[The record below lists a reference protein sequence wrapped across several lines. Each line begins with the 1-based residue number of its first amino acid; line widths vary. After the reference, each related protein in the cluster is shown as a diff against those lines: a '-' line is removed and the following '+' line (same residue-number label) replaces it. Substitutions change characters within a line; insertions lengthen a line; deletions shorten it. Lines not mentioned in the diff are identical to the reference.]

1 MSDISIPGV
10 KSKYDTQRLIDDLMK
25 VERIP
30 KTRAEERLKGIEL
43 QKTTWQDL
51 NRRISSL
58 RDSSRALFSFQNAFN
73 ERIATSADESV
84 ITGTAGRE
92 ALEETKSFTVKQTAA
107 ADRLMSEPM
116 QEDAKVPKGNYVFT
130 VGDKSVKLSYGG
142 GSLKD
147 FVDALNR
154 KGGDTVRAQVVAV
167 SSGTR
172 VLVIESLKTGTA
184 NRLVFSEAAEAFAL
198 SAGLVER
205 SSSTRKDISKEAVAR
220 FEKPLDPA
228 KARSKDGVLHVD
240 PEAEAALRLP
250 SPVPSTGLVLEL
262 QVELGDRPA
271 GGQPGDS
278 PPPGPAIPPVGD
290 MLYEGIRIEAAPSEA
305 VLPQWVPPPI
315 PPKRDDFKPL
325 YLIDGS
331 GRAIPLPDVQPGAG
345 FKTVTVPLPAYLD
358 SFAGIGVRNGNTGR
372 DVRVREVRVY
382 DPTEVAGLRPKNP
395 VESAR
400 DAIILMDGIEVSR
413 PSNAISD
420 LVPGLTLNL
429 WDSSE
434 KAVKLA
440 VEPNRKAAKEALIEL
455 VGNYNRLMAELNIL
469 ARPDEK
475 ILDEIT
481 YLDDEEKKKY
491 VERLG
496 LFQGDSTLSQMRTT
510 LQRTMMDAYPTNS
523 GASLLASFGIST
535 DSRRSGSYD
544 ASRLRG
550 YIEID
555 ESKLDKALKENF
567 RSIRDT
573 MGYDTDGDLIIDS
586 GAAFKL
592 DALAKAYVETGGIV
606 QIRTRTIDEQI
617 TRQKRDIETLET
629 QLVRK
634 EDELK
639 RKYGMMESALGQMER
654 SSGAWDSFNTQNQG
668 K

>member
-1 MSDISIPGV
+1 
-10 KSKYDTQRLIDDLMK
+10 
-25 VERIP
+25 
-30 KTRAEERLKGIEL
+30 
-43 QKTTWQDL
+43 
-51 NRRISSL
+51 
-58 RDSSRALFSFQNAFN
+58 
-73 ERIATSADESV
+73 
-84 ITGTAGRE
+84 
-92 ALEETKSFTVKQTAA
+92 
-107 ADRLMSEPM
+107 
-116 QEDAKVPKGNYVFT
+116 
-130 VGDKSVKLSYGG
+130 
-142 GSLKD
+142 
-147 FVDALNR
+147 
-154 KGGDTVRAQVVAV
+154 
-167 SSGTR
+167 
-172 VLVIESLKTGTA
+172 
-184 NRLVFSEAAEAFAL
+184 
-198 SAGLVER
+198 
-205 SSSTRKDISKEAVAR
+205 
-220 FEKPLDPA
+220 
-228 KARSKDGVLHVD
+228 VLHVD

-271 GGQPGDS
+271 GEQAGNS
-278 PPPGPAIPPVGD
+278 PPPGPAIPPLGD
-290 MLYEGIRIEAAPSEA
+290 MQYEGIRIEAAPSEA
-305 VLPQWVPPPI
+305 VLPQWSPPPI

-331 GRAIPLPDVQPGAG
+331 GRAIALPEVRPGAG

-395 VESAR
+395 VETAR
-400 DAIILMDGIEVSR
+400 DAVILMDGIEVSR
-413 PSNAISD
+413 PSNEIID

-434 KAVKLA
+434 KAVKLT

-496 LFQGDSTLSQMRTT
+496 LFQGDSTLSQLRTT

-523 GASLLASFGIST
+523 GSSLLAGFGIST

-555 ESKLDKALKENF
+555 ESKLDKALKEDF
-567 RSIRDT
+567 RVIRDT

-592 DALAKAYVETGGIV
+592 DGLAKAYVETGGIV

>member
-58 RDSSRALFSFQNAFN
+58 RDSSRVLFSFQNAFN
-73 ERIATSADESV
+73 ERIASSADESV

-107 ADRLMSEPM
+107 ADRLMSDPM
-116 QEDAKVPKGNYVFT
+116 KEDAKVPKGSYVFT
-130 VGDKSVKLSYGG
+130 VGDTSVKLSFGG

-147 FVDALNR
+147 FVDALNK
-154 KGGDTVRAQVVAV
+154 KGGDSIRAQLVAV
-167 SSGTR
+167 ASGTR
-172 VLVIESLKTGTA
+172 VLVIESLKTGAA
-184 NRLVFSEAAEAFAL
+184 NRLEFSEAAEAFAL
-198 SAGLVER
+198 SSGLVER
-205 SSSTRKDISKEAVAR
+205 SSSTRQDVSKQDVAR

-240 PEAEAALRLP
+240 PGAEAALRLP
-250 SPVPSTGLVLEL
+250 SPVPSSALVLEL
-262 QVELGDRPA
+262 QVELSDRPA
-271 GGQPGDS
+271 GDSPENS

-290 MLYEGIRIEAAPSEA
+290 MRYEGIRIEAAPSEA
-305 VLPQWVPPPI
+305 VLPEWTPPPI
-315 PPKRDDFKPL
+315 QPKRDDFKPL
-325 YLIDGS
+325 FLIDGS
-331 GRAIPLPDVQPGAG
+331 GRAIALPEVQPGAG
-345 FKTVTVPLPAYLD
+345 FKTLTIPLPAYLD

-372 DVRVREVRVY
+372 DVRVQGVRVY
-382 DPTEVAGLRPKNP
+382 DPTEVAGFRPKNP
-395 VESAR
+395 VETAR
-400 DAIILMDGIEVSR
+400 DSILLMDGIEVRR
-413 PSNAISD
+413 PSNAIGD
-420 LVPGLTLNL
+420 LVPGLALNL
-429 WDSSE
+429 WNSSE
-434 KAVKLA
+434 KPVKLT
-440 VEPNRKAAKEALIEL
+440 VEPNRKAAKDALIEL

-469 ARPDEK
+469 SRPDDK

-481 YLDDEEKKKY
+481 YLDEEEKKKY

-496 LFQGDSTLSQMRTT
+496 LFQGDSTLSQLRTT
-510 LQRTMMDAYPTNS
+510 LQRTMMDAYPTSS
-523 GASLLASFGIST
+523 GSNLLASYGVST

-555 ESKLDKALKENF
+555 ESRLDKALKDNF
-567 RSIRDT
+567 RIIRDT

-592 DALAKAYVETGGIV
+592 DGLAKAYVETGGIV

-654 SSGAWDSFNTQNQG
+654 SSGAWENFNTQNQS

>member
-92 ALEETKSFTVKQTAA
+92 ALEETKNFTVKQTAA
-107 ADRLMSEPM
+107 ADRLMSDPM

-130 VGDKSVKLSYGG
+130 VGDKNVKLSYGG

-172 VLVIESLKTGTA
+172 VLVIESLKTGKA
-184 NRLVFSEAAEAFAL
+184 NRLVFSEATEAFAL

-205 SSSTRKDISKEAVAR
+205 SSTTRKDVSKEAVAR

-228 KARSKDGVLHVD
+228 KARSIDGVLHVD

-262 QVELGDRPA
+262 QVELSDRPA
-271 GGQPGDS
+271 GGQSGDS
-278 PPPGPAIPPVGD
+278 PPPGPAIPPVGG
-290 MLYEGIRIEAAPSEA
+290 MQYEGIRIESAPSEA
-305 VLPQWVPPPI
+305 VLPQWSPPPI

-331 GRAIPLPDVQPGAG
+331 GRAIALPEVQPGDG

-395 VESAR
+395 VETAR
-400 DAIILMDGIEVSR
+400 DAVILMDGIEVSR
-413 PSNAISD
+413 PSNEISD

-434 KAVKLA
+434 KAVKLT

-496 LFQGDSTLSQMRTT
+496 LFQGDSTLSQLRTT

-523 GASLLASFGIST
+523 GASLLAGFGIST

-555 ESKLDKALKENF
+555 ETKLDKALKEDF
-567 RSIRDT
+567 RAIRDT

>member
-10 KSKYDTQRLIDDLMK
+10 KSKYNTQRLIDDLMK

-30 KTRAEERLKGIEL
+30 KTRAEERLKAIEL

-58 RDSSRALFSFQNAFN
+58 RESSRSLFAFQNAFT
-73 ERIATSADESV
+73 ERIASSGDESV
-84 ITGTAGRE
+84 LTGTASRD
-92 ALEETKSFTVKQTAA
+92 ALEETRTFTVKQTAA
-107 ADRLMSEPM
+107 ADRLMSDPM
-116 QEDAKVPKGNYVFT
+116 KEDAKVPKGNYVFT

-147 FVDALNR
+147 FVDALNK

-172 VLVIESLKTGTA
+172 VLVIESLKTGAA
-184 NRLVFSEAAEAFAL
+184 NRLVFAEAAEVFAL

-205 SSSTRKDISKEAVAR
+205 STSTRQDLSQADATR
-220 FEKPLDPA
+220 FEKALDPA
-228 KARSKDGVLHVD
+228 KARSVEGVLHVE
-240 PEAEAALRLP
+240 PGAEASLRLP
-250 SPVPSTGLVLEL
+250 SPVPSSGLILEL
-262 QVELGDRPA
+262 QVELTVRPE
-271 GGQPGDS
+271 GGSPES
-278 PPPGPAIPPVGD
+278 APPPGPAIPSLGD
-290 MLYEGIRIEAAPSEA
+290 MQFEGIRIEAAPSEA
-305 VLPQWVPPPI
+305 VLPEWSPPPI
-315 PPKRDDFKPL
+315 PPKTDDFKPL
-325 YLIDGS
+325 YLIDSS
-331 GRAIPLPDVQPGAG
+331 GRAVSLPEVQAGAG

-358 SFAGIGVRNGNTGR
+358 TFAGIGVRNGNTGR
-372 DVRVREVRVY
+372 DVRVQGVRVY

-395 VESAR
+395 VETAR
-400 DAIILMDGIEVSR
+400 DSIVLMDGIEVTR
-413 PSNAISD
+413 PTNAVSD

-429 WDSSE
+429 WDSPE
-434 KAVKLA
+434 KPVKLS

-469 ARPDEK
+469 ARPDDK

-496 LFQGDSTLSQMRTT
+496 LFQGDSTLSQLRTT
-510 LQRTMMDAYPTNS
+510 LQRTMMDAYPTAS
-523 GASLLASFGIST
+523 GTNLLAGFGIST

-567 RSIRDT
+567 SLIRDT

-586 GAAFKL
+586 GAAFKI
-592 DALAKAYVETGGIV
+592 DNLAKAYVETGGIV
-606 QIRTRTIDEQI
+606 QIRTRTIDDQI
-617 TRQKRDIETLET
+617 TRQKRDIENLET

-634 EDELK
+634 EDDLK

>member
-30 KTRAEERLKGIEL
+30 KSRAEERLKAIQL

-58 RDSSRALFSFQNAFN
+58 RESSRSLFSFQNSFT
-73 ERIATSADESV
+73 ERIASSGDESV
-84 ITGTAGRE
+84 LTGTASRE
-92 ALEETKSFTVKQTAA
+92 ALEETKSFTVKQTAS
-107 ADRLMSEPM
+107 ADKFGSDALR
-116 QEDAKVPKGNYVFT
+116 EDTKVPKGNYVFT
-130 VGDKSVKLSYGG
+130 VGDKTVKLSYGG
-142 GSLKD
+142 GSIKD
-147 FVDALNR
+147 FVDALNKR
-154 KGGDTVRAQVVAV
+154 GADTVRAQIVAV
-167 SSGTR
+167 SSSTR
-172 VLVIESLKTGTA
+172 VLVIESLKPGVS

-205 SSSTRKDISKEAVAR
+205 SSSTRQDISKEAVSR

-228 KARSKDGVLHVD
+228 KARSRDGVLHVD
-240 PEAEAALRLP
+240 PGAEAALRLS
-250 SPVPSTGLVLEL
+250 SPVPAGGMVLEL
-262 QVELGDRPA
+262 QVELSDRPA
-271 GGQPGDS
+271 GESSTPK
-278 PPPGPAIPPVGD
+278 PPPGPAIPAVGS
-290 MLYEGIRIEAAPSEA
+290 MQYEGIRIESASSEA
-305 VLPQWVPPPI
+305 ALPEWTPPPI
-315 PPKRDDFKPL
+315 PPKLDDFKPL

-331 GRAIPLPDVQPGAG
+331 GRSIALPEVQSGTG
-345 FKTVTVPLPAYLD
+345 FKTVTIPLPAYLD

-372 DVRVREVRVY
+372 DVRVQSARVF
-382 DPTEVAGLRPKNP
+382 DPAEVAGLRPKNP
-395 VESAR
+395 VETAR
-400 DAIILMDGIEVSR
+400 DSILLMDGIEVTR

-429 WDSSE
+429 WNSSD
-434 KAVKLA
+434 KPVKLT

-469 ARPDEK
+469 ARPDDK

-481 YLDDEEKKKY
+481 YLEDEEKKKY

-496 LFQGDSTLSQMRTT
+496 LFQGDSTLSQLRTT
-510 LQRTMMDAYPTNS
+510 LQRTMMDAYPTAS
-523 GASLLASFGIST
+523 GSNLLVSFGIST

-567 RSIRDT
+567 PVIRDT
-573 MGYDTDGDLIIDS
+573 MGFDTDGDLIIDS
-586 GAAFKL
+586 GAAFKI
-592 DALAKAYVETGGIV
+592 DTLAKAYVETGGIV

-617 TRQKRDIETLET
+617 TRQKRDIENLET

-634 EDELK
+634 EDDLK

-654 SSGAWDSFNTQNQG
+654 SSGAWENFNTQNQG
-668 K
+668 N

>member
-58 RDSSRALFSFQNAFN
+58 RESSRSLFAFQNAFT
-73 ERIATSADESV
+73 ERTASSGDESV
-84 ITGTAGRE
+84 LTGTASRE
-92 ALEETKSFTVKQTAA
+92 AIEEIKTFTVKQIAA
-107 ADRLMSEPM
+107 ADRLMSDPM
-116 QEDAKVPKGNYVFT
+116 KEDAKVPKGNYVFT
-130 VGDKSVKLSYGG
+130 VGDKSIKLSYGG

-154 KGGDTVRAQVVAV
+154 KGSDTVRAQVVAV

-172 VLVIESLKTGTA
+172 VLVIESLKTGAA
-184 NRLVFSEAAEAFAL
+184 NRLVFTEAAEALAL

-205 SSSTRKDISKEAVAR
+205 SASTRQDLSKIDATR

-228 KARSKDGVLHVD
+228 KARSLDGVLHVD

-250 SPVPSTGLVLEL
+250 SPVPSSGLVLEL
-262 QVELGDRPA
+262 QVELVDRA
-271 GGQPGDS
+271 GGSAPESS
-278 PPPGPAIPPVGD
+278 PPPGPAIPPLGD
-290 MLYEGIRIEAAPSEA
+290 IQYEGIRIEAAPSEA
-305 VLPQWVPPPI
+305 ILPKWSPPPT

-331 GRAIPLPDVQPGAG
+331 GRAIALPEVQAGTG

-358 SFAGIGVRNGNTGR
+358 TFAGVGVRNGNTGR
-372 DVRVREVRVY
+372 DVRVQGVRVY

-395 VESAR
+395 VETAR
-400 DAIILMDGIEVSR
+400 DSIVLMDGIEVTR
-413 PSNAISD
+413 PTNSISD

-429 WDSSE
+429 WNSSE
-434 KAVKLA
+434 KPVKLT
-440 VEPNRKAAKEALIEL
+440 VEPNRKGAKESLIAL

-481 YLDDEEKKKY
+481 YLDDDEKKKY

-496 LFQGDSTLSQMRTT
+496 LFQGDSTLSQLRTT

-523 GASLLASFGIST
+523 GSNLLANFGIST

-555 ESKLDKALKENF
+555 EAKLDAALKENF
-567 RSIRDT
+567 NRIRDT

-586 GAAFKL
+586 GAAFKI
-592 DALAKAYVETGGIV
+592 DNLAKAYVETGGIV
-606 QIRTRTIDEQI
+606 QIRTRTIDDQI
-617 TRQKRDIETLET
+617 TRQKRDIENLET

-634 EDELK
+634 EDDLK

-654 SSGAWDSFNTQNQG
+654 SSGAWDNFNTQNQG